1 MHLNHSLKLLEIY
14 MQMSLVRLS
23 VPEVPLE
30 IDLKFR
36 SILIALAPEKN
47 VNLLTFVI

>member
-1 MHLNHSLKLLEIY
+1 

-23 VPEVPLE
+23 VPEVLLE

-36 SILIALAPEKN
+36 SILIDLAPGKN